1 MAAEEYSPDP
11 FDESP
16 PKEMKYLKNP
26 KKMTITEFELLPKKL
41 ITSKKLEEGK
51 IYYIEGVSRRK
62 KDYREVYQGMHFLD
76 TYSKDKNTL
85 TFKYVSI
92 IVAPFGMGGM
102 PMGFPK
108 KNHKFYEATTIPS
121 ESDHSRFKDNIKD
134 METFINTQKVA
145 PVEEGETKISFI
157 GKDYRKSK
165 KNFNQS
171 VKKASGT
178 RKRKTK
184 TRKGRRK
191 QMRRKKSR
199 KRL

>member
-26 KKMTITEFELLPKKL
+26 KKMTIIEFELLPKKL

-51 IYYIEGVSRRK
+51 IYYIEDVSRRK

-102 PMGFPK
+102 PMRFPK

>member
-1 MAAEEYSPDP
+1 
-11 FDESP
+11 
-16 PKEMKYLKNP
+16 
-26 KKMTITEFELLPKKL
+26 
-41 ITSKKLEEGK
+41 
-51 IYYIEGVSRRK
+51 
-62 KDYREVYQGMHFLD
+62 
-76 TYSKDKNTL
+76 
-85 TFKYVSI
+85 
-92 IVAPFGMGGM
+92 MGGM

-145 PVEEGETKISFI
+145 PVEEGETKITFI